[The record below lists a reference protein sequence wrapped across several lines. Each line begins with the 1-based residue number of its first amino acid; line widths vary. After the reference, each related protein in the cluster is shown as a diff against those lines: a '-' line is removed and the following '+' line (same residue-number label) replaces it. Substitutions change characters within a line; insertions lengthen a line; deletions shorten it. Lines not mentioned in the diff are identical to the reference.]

1 MKAETE
7 ARIYIHSLTGEEDGA
22 GGASTTHGKNFS
34 GHSGGG
40 NISFQKGGEK
50 GMFHMAVV
58 PRTRGPLLLFRGERG
73 GPAPP
78 PISLF
83 CALSFLLALP
93 FPFPPSPGAIHIQ
106 IYSSLFSIT
115 PKGGNQGGD
124 LPLLY
129 LSLAL
134 GEAEKETKMEAQEG
148 GGNKGGNPPSSFFA
162 A

>member
-1 MKAETE
+1 MEKTFRDTA
-7 ARIYIHSLTGEEDGA
+7 AAAISVSKKGA
-22 GGASTTHGKNFS
+22 K
-34 GHSGGG
+34 
-40 NISFQKGGEK
+40 KGCSIWQWY
-50 GMFHMAVV
+50 H
-58 PRTRGPLLLFRGERG
+58 ERG
-73 GPAPP
+73 GPFCCFEEKEGPAPP